1 MSDEFPKWN
10 VEFGSYSFENVEFR
24 QNGSEL
30 NIYRKSQDGIRDREE
45 DLCYELD
52 ITVMLPRLSYMST
65 GCLEFE
71 GYVSEVKQYPE
82 GESIPVLEE
91 FCDGGKYCKV
101 GEVHDRSDKYLPPR
115 DKSFKPGVKL
125 LTLRDY

>member
-1 MSDEFPKWN
+1 MGKKFPKWN
-10 VEFGSYSFENVEFR
+10 VEFGSYSFKNVEFR
-24 QNGSEL
+24 QIGSSL
-30 NIYRKSQDGIRDREE
+30 SIYRKSQDGIRDREE
-45 DLCYELD
+45 DLCHELE
-52 ITVMLPRLSYMST
+52 ITVMLPSLTYMST
-65 GCLEFE
+65 GRLEFE
-71 GYVSEVKQYPE
+71 GYVSSINKYPE

-115 DKSFKPGVKL
+115 DETFKPGVNL